1 MKFNLD
7 ENGKFVQMLGP
18 DSYTVAAEAFTSGVD
33 TQGFDEALIIVN
45 VKSVGAGASF
55 PVRIQESADNAVADP
70 YADVVT
76 AANGFAGTIIVDT
89 NTAIPALF
97 FGRIDLAK
105 RKRWLRA
112 GYTAVVGT
120 TKASIEII
128 LTGQKYKPQ
137 ASGQG
142 EAGYPT
148 AGATAAGRCFQV

>member
-18 DSYTVAAEAFTSGVD
+18 DAYTVAAEAFTSGVD
-33 TQGFDEALIIVN
+33 CLGFDEALIMLG

-55 PVRIQESADNAVADP
+55 PVRIQESSDNGVADA

-76 AANGFAGTIIVDT
+76 AALGFAGTIIVDT
-89 NTAIPALF
+89 NTAIPAVF
-97 FGRIDLAK
+97 FGRVDLTK

-120 TKASIEII
+120 TKAAIELV
-128 LTGQKYKPQ
+128 LTSEKYRPL
-137 ASGQG
+137 ASGPG

-148 AGATAAGRCFQV
+148 AGALAAGRCFQV